1 MISLYTD
8 VATGIE
14 LSHPEK
20 ILTISFF
27 NYDGV
32 SELDYRVDFSC
43 TAGAP
48 FKRVMDV
55 VMPPHTQIPFLMNI
69 AISVVVSRFVL
80 EIFSVVHWTGL

>member
-1 MISLYTD
+1 M
-8 VATGIE
+8 
-14 LSHPEK
+14 
-20 ILTISFF
+20 
-27 NYDGV
+27 
-32 SELDYRVDFSC
+32 DFSC

-55 VMPPHTQIPFLMNI
+55 VMPLHTQIPFLMNI